1 MNNHHHFINPGK
13 VEILPADE
21 ENLIHLRRVTKQ
33 FATPAGTFTAL
44 DDIDLQIATGEFV
57 AVVGKSGSG
66 KSTLLNLMAGI
77 DTATSGEVSVAG
89 TAVHNLSQNQSALW
103 RGRQVGVIFQF
114 FQLIPT
120 LTVAENVMLPMDFG
134 NTVPTRQ
141 RRPRALALLDQMGV
155 ATQADKLP
163 ALLSGGE
170 KQRVAIAR
178 ALANNPPV
186 LLADEPTGN
195 LDSQT
200 ADAILALFQSFAEA
214 GKTVVMVTH
223 ERDVSRWVSRT
234 VTLADGQIIGDS
246 IIPAA
251 VPNGAKVVARG

>member
-1 MNNHHHFINPGK
+1 MINHHRFMKQNE
-13 VEILPADE
+13 VETRPFPDDD
-21 ENLIHLRRVTKQ
+21 LIVLQRVSRQ
-33 FATPAGTFTAL
+33 FDTPAGTFTAL

-66 KSTLLNLMAGI
+66 KSTLLNMIAGI
-77 DTATSGEVSVAG
+77 DRATSGEVRVAG
-89 TAVHNLSQNQSALW
+89 TAVHTLSQNQSALW
-103 RGRQVGVIFQF
+103 RGRSVGVIFQF

-120 LTVAENVMLPMDFG
+120 LTVVENVMLPMDFG
-134 NTVPTRQ
+134 KMYSKRQ
-141 RRPRALALLDQMGV
+141 RKQRALALLEQVGV
-155 ATQADKLP
+155 VAQADKLP

-178 ALANNPPV
+178 ALANDPPL

-200 ADAILALFQSFAEA
+200 ADAILAMFQSLAEA

-234 VTLADGQIIGDS
+234 VTLADGQIVADS
-246 IIPAA
+246 IIPERVPAEMA
-251 VPNGAKVVARG
+251 VAHE